1 VFPFNALLI
10 LSFPWLW
17 AKWLLLEAWVE
28 RCTDPPDVKPPKLP
42 RYGVGRRSRKRGM
55 DSWDRLAN
63 WRLAR
68 GKNLTGSILRNA
80 RRYIA
85 AKQHYEACMR
95 KTAVARAAVSY
106 STNLTF
112 RGVLPLLLV
121 TCTCFMATAVAT
133 PDLLEAT
140 RVLTS
145 SLAAHEIQ
153 GLGGY
158 RFRSRLMV

>member
-1 VFPFNALLI
+1 
-10 LSFPWLW
+10 
-17 AKWLLLEAWVE
+17 VE
-28 RCTDPPDVKPPKLP
+28 PPKLH

-55 DSWDRLAN
+55 DPWHRHAN

-68 GKNLTGSILRNA
+68 GKTLTGSILRNA
-80 RRYIA
+80 RRYLA
-85 AKQHYEACMR
+85 AKQHFETCMR
-95 KTAVARAAVSY
+95 KTSIARAAVSY

-121 TCTCFMATAVAT
+121 TCTCFIATAVAT

-140 RVLTS
+140 RLLTS

-158 RFRSRLMV
+158 RFRSGLLLQ